1 MECSRPPWSL
11 EGCRLKIQLMPLMPS
26 VLLQTQ
32 TQYPSPLRSRQ
43 KTTRLRHWR
52 SRSWHIGQHKSELLR
67 GEWVASHPRRVT
79 EPINEPRPVLLE
91 KSPACHGA
99 VVSPQPSLTDISRNR
114 AADED
119 AASPSAPLVRHEGR
133 ARTALTFRF
142 LYWCQHRCALTKYAR
157 WSGVADRLHNTR
169 ISIKHWHTV
178 KHWLNN
184 NQNHAIPKLRW
195 ISMLLY
201 P

>member
-1 MECSRPPWSL
+1 MAYGTAQVRAVEGRMSGLPPKKGDWANK
-11 EGCRLKIQLMPLMPS
+11 RA
-26 VLLQTQ
+26 
-32 TQYPSPLRSRQ
+32 
-43 KTTRLRHWR
+43 KTCPAWKVTRL
-52 SRSWHIGQHKSELLR
+52 SQSCGFPSTF
-67 GEWVASHPRRVT
+67 SH
-79 EPINEPRPVLLE
+79 LHL
-91 KSPACHGA
+91 
-99 VVSPQPSLTDISRNR
+99 SRNR

-133 ARTALTFRF
+133 VRTALTFRF
-142 LYWCQHRCALTKYAR
+142 LYWCQHRCALAKYAR
-157 WSGVADRLHNTR
+157 WSGVADRLHNAC